1 MVHAGARVSKMAKY
15 CFWVTTPTRSAT
27 SLHGRD
33 PSEEDAGYLAP
44 VAYRRAGVGL
54 KARKFGRGQ
63 HPCGPRARRSHI

>member
-54 KARKFGRGQ
+54 KA
-63 HPCGPRARRSHI
+63 